1 MQDFSRFKNIL
12 LFSIEDLNDWI
23 EPLGGHP
30 QAVTPNLSRLA
41 KRGINY
47 TQAFTT
53 SPACAP
59 ARTAALF
66 GQGPWR
72 TGVYGNDQSWAMQ
85 YPPGA
90 RRSIVG
96 QARAAGW
103 TTVGAGK
110 VFHLG
115 RSGLDMEDWDAFH
128 HLPGERFTPRSTAAK
143 RGHLKGNAD
152 FGPVP
157 DDVVLH
163 DELHASWMMD
173 NMEAGAEQQFWALGT
188 FRPHLPFIVPQR
200 YFDMIKTPVSQPPS
214 FGNRAYD
221 PEDHTDLQ
229 GLSPFARKISR
240 RWTGRVL
247 QKTGEYEAYLHAYL
261 ASVAFADHQLGR
273 LLDHLEATGL
283 SDTTLILLWSDH
295 GWQFGEKL
303 AFRKFTPWE
312 RSLRVPFMM
321 AGPGIAPGQSN
332 TPISL
337 LDLYPT
343 LLDLIGRPP
352 PHVLDGQSLWTTASR
367 GPAISVHCTDS
378 SGAPGGD
385 LMSVSLRNKTHR
397 LILYHT
403 GLGELYDHRTD
414 PFEHRNLL
422 RPRQLISA
430 QELPPDALE
439 LIDHVPDMVPPKTL
453 EDLPDDLP
461 TRFRAWS
468 KDGKGRGDVLA

>member
-1 MQDFSRFKNIL
+1 M

-41 KRGINY
+41 ARGVNF

-72 TGVYGNDQSWAMQ
+72 TGIYGNDQSWAMA
-85 YPPGA
+85 YAPGE

-96 QARAAGW
+96 RARAAGW
-103 TTVGAGK
+103 RTIGAGK

-115 RSGLDMEDWDAFH
+115 RSGLDLEDWDAFH
-128 HLPGERFTPRSTAAK
+128 HLPGEKFAPLSRAAK
-143 RGHLKGNAD
+143 DGVFKGNAD

-157 DDVVLH
+157 DDTVLNDARH
-163 DELHASWMMD
+163 LDWMLEH
-173 NMEAGAEQQFWALGT
+173 MEAGFERQFWAMGT

-200 YFDMIKTPVSQPPS
+200 FFDMIPTPVSHPPS
-214 FGNRAYD
+214 FGNRAFD
-221 PEDHTDLQ
+221 PDDATDLQ
-229 GLSPFARKISR
+229 GLSHYARKIPR

-247 QKTGEYEAYLHAYL
+247 THTGEYEAYLHAYL

-273 LLDHLEATGL
+273 MLDHLENTGL
-283 SDTTLILLWSDH
+283 IDTTLIVLWSDH

-312 RSLRVPFMM
+312 RSLRVPFMLS
-321 AGPGIAPGQSN
+321 GPGIGRAEMSA
-332 TPISL
+332 PISL

-343 LLDLIGRPP
+343 LLEVIGTEA
-352 PHVLDGQSLWTTASR
+352 PHPLDGTALWPVIGGQPSHK
-367 GPAISVHCTDS
+367 PAISMHCTDGT
-378 SGAPGGD
+378 GAPGGGRI
-385 LMSVSLRNKTHR
+385 SASLRSQTHR

-403 GLGELYDHRTD
+403 GRGELYDHRND
-414 PFEHRNLL
+414 PFEHHNLL
-422 RPRQLISA
+422 KPRRAVIDQD
-430 QELPPDALE
+430 LPPEAME
-439 LIDHVPDMVPPKTL
+439 LLKHVPDAVAPKTL
-453 EDLPDDLP
+453 KDLPKELP
-461 TRFRAWS
+461 TAHRAWS
-468 KDGKGRGDVLA
+468 GSGPSTGATGD